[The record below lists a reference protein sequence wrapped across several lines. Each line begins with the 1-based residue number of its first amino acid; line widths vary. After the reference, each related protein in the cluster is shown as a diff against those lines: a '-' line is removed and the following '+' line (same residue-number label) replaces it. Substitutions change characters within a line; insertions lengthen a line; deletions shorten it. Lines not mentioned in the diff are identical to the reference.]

1 MSKKLIIEENGI
13 RTVIDYGSMSLPEI
27 HSRIRGY
34 EKKYGHYSR
43 YIKTYSCGDATPSET
58 TDVMDWECLL
68 EEKDRRNG

>member
-1 MSKKLIIEENGI
+1 M
-13 RTVIDYGSMSLPEI
+13 PEI

-34 EKKYGHYSR
+34 EKKYGRYSR